1 MPDVSIVLPTY
12 NRRQQL
18 QQVLAG
24 LAQQNYPASQF
35 EVIVVSDGST
45 DGTNEY
51 LYALR
56 GQSGLAL
63 TVVVQPNQG
72 PSAARNS
79 GIQTATGAIVLFL
92 DDDVVPVPDLITQ
105 HMTTHAQFTEDV
117 VVMGPMLTPDDFDMK
132 PWVRWEQAM
141 LDKQYADTAAA
152 HWESSARKFYT
163 GNASLARQ
171 HLLAANGFDTNFRR
185 SEDVEL
191 AYRLAEQGIKFV
203 FNPHAIGYHYAERS
217 FASWLQTPYQYGRND
232 VICARDKG
240 HSWLL
245 PTIGREFHSRHSFT
259 KLLARLCI
267 SRRGVDQAAIT
278 LLRHA
283 AAVGSLLGW
292 EWLPQRA
299 YSGIFNLRHYQGVT
313 DELGGRQ
320 QFFRLVAQSAES
332 GDAR

>member
-1 MPDVSIVLPTY
+1 MADVSIVLPTY
-12 NRRQQL
+12 NRQLQL
-18 QQVLAG
+18 QQVLVG
-24 LAQQNYPASQF
+24 LERQSYPANKF

-51 LYALR
+51 LQQLR
-56 GQSGLAL
+56 NQTKLAL
-63 TVVVQPNQG
+63 NVVVQANQG
-72 PSAARNS
+72 PSAARNC
-79 GIQTATGAIVLFL
+79 GIQLAMGEIVLFL
-92 DDDVVPVPDLITQ
+92 DDDVVPVPELIAQ
-105 HMTTHAQFTEDV
+105 HMATHAEFDEDV
-117 VVMGPMLTPDDFDMK
+117 VVIGPMLTPLDFDMK

-141 LDKQYADTAAA
+141 LDKQYTDAAAA

-163 GNASLARQ
+163 GNASLMRR
-171 HLLAANGFDTNFRR
+171 HLLDANGFDTNFRR

-191 AYRLAEQGIKFV
+191 AYRLAEQGIKFI

-217 FASWLQTPYQYGRND
+217 FASWLQTPYMYGRND

-267 SRRGVDQAAIT
+267 SRRTANAAAIT
-278 LLRHA
+278 VLRHVA
-283 AAVGSLLGW
+283 EVGSLIGW
-292 EWLPQRA
+292 EWIPQRA

-320 QFFRLVAQSAES
+320 QFFHLIAQAAES
-332 GDAR
+332 GDL

>member
-12 NRRQQL
+12 NRRLQL
-18 QQVLAG
+18 QQVLVG
-24 LAQQNYPASQF
+24 LERQSYPASKF
-35 EVIVVSDGST
+35 EVIVISDGST

-51 LYALR
+51 LQGLR
-56 GQSGLAL
+56 AQSPL
-63 TVVVQPNQG
+63 TLNVVVQANQG

-79 GIQTATGAIVLFL
+79 GIHQAAGTIVLFL
-92 DDDVVPVPDLITQ
+92 DDDVVPVPDLIAQ
-105 HMTTHAQFTEDV
+105 HMATHAQFSDDV
-117 VVMGPMLTPDDFDMK
+117 VVIGPMLTPRDFNMK

-163 GNASLARQ
+163 GNASLARR
-171 HLLAANGFDTNFRR
+171 HLIDANGFDTNFRR

-259 KLLARLCI
+259 KLLTRLCL
-267 SRRGVDQAAIT
+267 SRRTTNAAAIT
-278 LLRHA
+278 LLRHV
-283 AAVGSLLGW
+283 AAVGSLIGW

-320 QFFRLVAQSAES
+320 QFFHLVAQSAEV
-332 GDAR
+332 GELG